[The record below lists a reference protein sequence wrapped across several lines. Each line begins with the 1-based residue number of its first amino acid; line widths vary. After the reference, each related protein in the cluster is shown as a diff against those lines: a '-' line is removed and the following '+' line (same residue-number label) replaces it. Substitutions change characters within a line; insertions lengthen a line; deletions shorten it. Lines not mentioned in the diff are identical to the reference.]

1 MNETNVGDFS
11 MEDIYFKDAFTKTG
25 DKLNLEVNDVT
36 VDSIISKNNK
46 FGIDNDGNLTVNS
59 ISSNQG
65 LNMQICNLIY
75 PVGSIYL
82 SVNQVDPAALFGG
95 SWDRIQDRFLL
106 GSGQDC
112 PNGTTGGA
120 PSVTSGEPS
129 NNLTGAAVGNTGSTA
144 LTVEQIPSHNHRSR
158 GSTFIEGGSG
168 AGSVAAMNFA
178 AGNYKRYHYE
188 TTLETGGGQGHT
200 HTLNAHTHTLNAHT
214 HNVSTMPPYLA
225 VSIWKRIA

>member
-25 DKLNLEVNDVT
+25 NKLNLEVNDVT

-46 FGIDNDGNLTVNS
+46 FGIDSEGNLSVNS

-65 LNMQICNLIY
+65 FNIPIGDLVY

-82 SVNQVDPAALFGG
+82 TVNNSNPSSLFGG
-95 SWDRIQDRFLL
+95 SWERIQGRFLL
-106 GSGQDC
+106 GADEYYQT
-112 PNGTTGGA
+112 GTMGGFY
-120 PSVTSGEPS
+120 SVTSGEPS
-129 NNLTGAAVGNTGSTA
+129 NNETGAANGNTGSTT
-144 LTVEQIPSHNHRSR
+144 LTIDQIPGHDHRSR

-168 AGSVAAMNFA
+168 AGSVATMNFA
-178 AGNYKRYHYE
+178 AGNYKRHHYE

-200 HTLNAHTHTLNAHT
+200 HTLNSHTHTLNSHT
-214 HNVSTMPPYLA
+214 HTVSVMPPYLA